1 MGAAAAVAPVAP
13 VSPRPEAMPTPLGR
27 SGIDRAGLIATTDII
42 VERPAAAGVA
52 QQVGLEQ
59 ARAALVGNRPAI
71 ALATLDG
78 IWDAARRTEEGW
90 YLRGGALSL
99 LGLPD
104 EGARVAEQGL
114 SVQRGSLALRL
125 LQAVARL
132 SMGDAAG
139 ARQALTPALQQ
150 APQHPLLLAQQAAA
164 LARQGLRRQAE
175 GVLRRVEEQLPSDD
189 PVVRYGRTA
198 VRAATALVA
207 RDART
212 APMPGVPG
220 QHVEG
225 EGVHALPTPVGGVA
239 TMPDAAADP
248 DPITA
253 ALRRIGVA
261 LRSEPSEAAFHEARA
276 VLRALSAGG
285 PLAGAAGPARAHA
298 ARTLVTTLLARGAGA
313 DADAASPG
321 DPLQRLLTELLPTL
335 RAGRAAEADGL
346 VRRAAATVREPTAE
360 LLRALVGGS
369 VGQPTPAR
377 GLAIGGPALAEGAVH
392 GAPRVQGDATSD
404 LLLPLRLGL
413 ALVPPSDRRDAT
425 GGGGRVPAD
434 ALATPSMGDL
444 RLSGWGPASVGGW
457 WGGGRWTAGGQ
468 SGVAVSALL
477 LVLAVGALAG
487 GGWAPA
493 VVLAV
498 LAAAAAGRGAGR
510 PATDRASTARGA
522 SGR

>member
-1 MGAAAAVAPVAP
+1 MGGTGAVAPVAP
-13 VSPRPEAMPTPLGR
+13 VSPRPEAMPAPLGR
-27 SGIDRAGLIATTDII
+27 SGVDRAGLIATTDIV
-42 VERPAAAGVA
+42 VERPVAAGVA

-71 ALATLDG
+71 ALAALDG

-104 EGARVAEQGL
+104 EGAQVAEEGL

-139 ARQALTPALQQ
+139 ARQALTPALLQ

-164 LARQGLRRQAE
+164 LARQGLRQQAE

-189 PVVRYGRTA
+189 PVVQYGRTA

-220 QHVEG
+220 RHVEW
-225 EGVHALPTPVGGVA
+225 EGVHALPTPVGGVGTVLDEA
-239 TMPDAAADP
+239 TDQ

-261 LRSEPSEAAFHEARA
+261 LRSAPSEAAFHEARA
-276 VLRALSAGG
+276 LLRALSAGG

-298 ARTLVTTLLARGAGA
+298 ARTLVTTLLACGA
-313 DADAASPG
+313 DADAASAG
-321 DPLQRLLTELLPTL
+321 EPLQRLLTELLPPL

-377 GLAIGGPALAEGAVH
+377 GLAIGLPTHTDGAVH

-413 ALVPPSDRRDAT
+413 ALVPPSDTRDAT
-425 GGGGRVPAD
+425 GGGRVPAD
-434 ALATPSMGDL
+434 ALAMPSSGDP
-444 RLSGWGPASVGGW
+444 RLSGWGPALVGGW
-457 WGGGRWTAGGQ
+457 WGGGRGTSGGQ
-468 SGVAVSALL
+468 GGVAVSALL

-498 LAAAAAGRGAGR
+498 LAAAAGWRGAAR
-510 PATDRASTARGA
+510 PATGRASTARGA

>member
-1 MGAAAAVAPVAP
+1 
-13 VSPRPEAMPTPLGR
+13 
-27 SGIDRAGLIATTDII
+27 
-42 VERPAAAGVA
+42 
-52 QQVGLEQ
+52 
-59 ARAALVGNRPAI
+59 
-71 ALATLDG
+71 
-78 IWDAARRTEEGW
+78 
-90 YLRGGALSL
+90 
-99 LGLPD
+99 
-104 EGARVAEQGL
+104 
-114 SVQRGSLALRL
+114 
-125 LQAVARL
+125 
-132 SMGDAAG
+132 
-139 ARQALTPALQQ
+139 
-150 APQHPLLLAQQAAA
+150 
-164 LARQGLRRQAE
+164 
-175 GVLRRVEEQLPSDD
+175 
-189 PVVRYGRTA
+189 
-198 VRAATALVA
+198 
-207 RDART
+207 
-212 APMPGVPG
+212 
-220 QHVEG
+220 
-225 EGVHALPTPVGGVA
+225 
-239 TMPDAAADP
+239 MPDAAADP

-313 DADAASPG
+313 DADAASSG